1 MNKQNRRAK
10 RVSQMSDL
18 LFLQY
23 YIRFN
28 QPQIREAVVTE
39 IRTNGV
45 IIQIPFF
52 DLKLP
57 IQFIR
62 MTGEPE
68 EWVKETYHSNEV
80 TIQVDEISANQ
91 ITDSEKKGISGTK
104 TRITVKNVKGDVL
117 VQLALYQRI
126 EVRLTVTIVNR
137 NTNAMRIDANIVSH
151 EPITQEEDSDKCLK
165 DLMKECNAFD
175 KKSEYITI
183 QEGSDLNLEN
193 TRQQLL
199 EQIKT
204 ILRRPEMKEY
214 LVESEG
220 SSEVLM
226 KSQLSR
232 FQFGGFVTPKSTLL
246 AKWREEYEG
255 FNEGENQ
262 EEVLNRRQ
270 IRKEQSRID

>member
-1 MNKQNRRAK
+1 
-10 RVSQMSDL
+10 
-18 LFLQY
+18 
-23 YIRFN
+23 
-28 QPQIREAVVTE
+28 
-39 IRTNGV
+39 
-45 IIQIPFF
+45 
-52 DLKLP
+52 
-57 IQFIR
+57 
-62 MTGEPE
+62 
-68 EWVKETYHSNEV
+68 
-80 TIQVDEISANQ
+80 
-91 ITDSEKKGISGTK
+91 
-104 TRITVKNVKGDVL
+104 
-117 VQLALYQRI
+117 
-126 EVRLTVTIVNR
+126 
-137 NTNAMRIDANIVSH
+137 
-151 EPITQEEDSDKCLK
+151 
-165 DLMKECNAFD
+165 MKECNAFD

>member
-1 MNKQNRRAK
+1 
-10 RVSQMSDL
+10 MSDL

-28 QPQIREAVVTE
+28 QTQIREAVVTE

>member
-1 MNKQNRRAK
+1 
-10 RVSQMSDL
+10 MSDL

-91 ITDSEKKGISGTK
+91 ITDSE
-104 TRITVKNVKGDVL
+104 
-117 VQLALYQRI
+117 
-126 EVRLTVTIVNR
+126 
-137 NTNAMRIDANIVSH
+137 
-151 EPITQEEDSDKCLK
+151 
-165 DLMKECNAFD
+165 